1 MVISLLRKFKVF
13 ERDEKLAQKGIYTA
27 TFSATQTFPT
37 QSPSFESRKRV
48 KKAVFS
54 GP

>member
-1 MVISLLRKFKVF
+1 M
-13 ERDEKLAQKGIYTA
+13 YTA
-27 TFSATQTFPT
+27 NFSATQTFPT

-48 KKAVFS
+48 KKSVFS